1 MSSTPV
7 RITQVDANIQGKK
20 KSTGGDGVAAEGNSK
35 VGQKRKGA
43 KKESAKEKQSKFL
56 DAEAQQYEAEGVQP
70 ELIVG
75 GKMRDYQLQGTAW
88 LVSLFENGMNGILGD
103 EMGLGKTVQT
113 IAFFA
118 HIFKQGVRVCA
129 SSVPVRFFT
138 CLVVPG
144 PVPCCW
150 SSVCAPQLGKRGQIL
165 VSCNDSAAL
174 SRITSRAR
182 RDAEGLGFRQGLR
195 PAVWFSCN
203 CLFRRFM
210 WSSPLLKSPC
220 VM

>member
-1 MSSTPV
+1 MSSQ
-7 RITQVDANIQGKK
+7 IKKVDANIQGKK
-20 KSTGGDGVAAEGNSK
+20 KSTGGDGAAAEGNSK

-75 GKMRDYQLQGTAW
+75 GKMRDYQLLGTAW

-129 SSVPVRFFT
+129 SSVGQCDFHS

-144 PVPCCW
+144 PLPCCW
-150 SSVCAPQLGKRGQIL
+150 SSVCAPQLGTRGRIL

-174 SRITSRAR
+174 SRITS
-182 RDAEGLGFRQGLR
+182 
-195 PAVWFSCN
+195 
-203 CLFRRFM
+203 
-210 WSSPLLKSPC
+210 
-220 VM
+220 